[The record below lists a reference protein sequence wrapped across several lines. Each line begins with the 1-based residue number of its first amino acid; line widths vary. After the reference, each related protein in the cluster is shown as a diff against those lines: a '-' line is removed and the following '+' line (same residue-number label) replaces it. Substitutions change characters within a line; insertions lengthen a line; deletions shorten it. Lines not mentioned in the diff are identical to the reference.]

1 MYGTILSGLRQLFS
15 FLLFEHC
22 WVLLKIM
29 APAKSYLAAA
39 ELINFNKGEAISQN
53 VGSSSNAPAKQ

>member
-1 MYGTILSGLRQLFS
+1 MLKNVPHMTELFS

-22 WVLLKIM
+22 WVLLKIV

-39 ELINFNKGEAISQN
+39 ELIKFNKVEAISQN

>member
-1 MYGTILSGLRQLFS
+1 MTELFS

-22 WVLLKIM
+22 WVLLKIV

-39 ELINFNKGEAISQN
+39 ELMNFNNGEAISQN